1 MIERNDLL
9 KSEIKDLKLKDLQ
22 NYKGIIN
29 VFRKVYGFTAESLVR
44 GAEILREMVFKA
56 DLRFLSFTANLVAT
70 GLRGLLAD
78 LIREGYFNVIITTG
92 GTIDHDL
99 ARSFGGKYYEGHFE
113 YDDTMLKELEIH
125 RLGNILIP
133 FENYGLLMEKIVS
146 ENINKIIEKNK
157 RKEFAGYE
165 VLWEF
170 GSLISDENSILRA
183 AYERKVPIIVPGI
196 VDGAFGTQLFINS
209 QFTGLRINLFEDMR
223 LVKDL
228 VFSSKLS
235 GALIVGGGISKHHTI
250 WWNQFKGGLDYA
262 VYVTTA
268 QEYDGSLSG
277 ARPREAISWGKVKP
291 SGKHTTIIG
300 DASIILPILASAL
313 LD

>member
-1 MIERNDLL
+1 MRRDDLL
-9 KSEIKDLKLKDLQ
+9 KLEIKDLRLNELK
-22 NYKGIIN
+22 NYKGLIDI
-29 VFRKVYGFTAESLVR
+29 FRKVYGFTAESLVR
-44 GAEILREMVFKA
+44 GSEILKEMVKNA
-56 DLRFLSFTANLVAT
+56 DLRFLSFTANIVAT

-78 LIREGYFNVIITTG
+78 LIREGYFNVVITTC

-99 ARSFGGKYYEGHFE
+99 ARSFGGKYYGGYFE
-113 YDDTMLKELEIH
+113 YDDSMLKELEIH

-133 FENYGLLMEKIVS
+133 FENYGLLIEKVVS
-146 ENINKIIEKNK
+146 ENINNIIESTKK
-157 RKEFAGYE
+157 KEFAGYE
-165 VLWEF
+165 ILWEF
-170 GSLISDENSILRA
+170 GKLIRDENSILRA

-228 VFSSKLS
+228 VFSSKVS
-235 GALIVGGGISKHHTI
+235 GALIIGGGISKHHTI

-262 VYVTTA
+262 IYLTTA

-277 ARPREAISWGKVKP
+277 ARPREAISWGKIKP
-291 SGKHTTIIG
+291 NSRYTTIIG
-300 DASIILPILASAL
+300 DASIILPLLASAL
-313 LD
+313 LS